1 VEQAIT
7 LLCIITYG
15 VKCRTGI
22 AAGSPVPI
30 DLMQQLIEKL
40 NLVDLSIAY
49 GMSVFLF
56 RLTETSFVDPLTAET
71 RLVCSPQVVDWDYI
85 AAANFGLAPCLS
97 KLLQRIQLSSA
108 LRRLVG
114 HYRM

>member
-1 VEQAIT
+1 MEQALV
-7 LLCIITYG
+7 LLRIVTHG

-56 RLTETSFVDPLTAET
+56 RLTETSSVDPQNSGNKASL
-71 RLVCSPQVVDWDYI
+71 LFPSG
-85 AAANFGLAPCLS
+85 GLGLH
-97 KLLQRIQLSSA
+97 SS
-108 LRRLVG
+108 
-114 HYRM
+114 Y